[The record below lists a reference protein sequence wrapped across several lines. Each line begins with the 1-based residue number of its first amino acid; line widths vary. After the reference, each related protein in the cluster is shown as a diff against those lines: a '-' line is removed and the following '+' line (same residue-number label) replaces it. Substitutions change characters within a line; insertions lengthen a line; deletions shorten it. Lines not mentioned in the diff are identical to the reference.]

1 MARIRKVNSKFSRTK
16 AEQTLTA
23 GVDEMFGD
31 GSDGDVTITS
41 GQTVYLSND
50 MYYENLTVQSGA
62 VLFTNG
68 FRIFVNDTLT
78 NNGTIGMPS
87 NLLQTANSSTISGRS
102 DTTKAYRWGEG
113 SSGSA
118 ISQADLNIAIEGY
131 LVTADGSVHAVA
143 GGDPGTVPVDTVTD
157 PTDGESGQ
165 PGNPGTKPFAQPGD
179 PGGPGNPGAPGN
191 PGTASTAGVAGT
203 VGKGGGII
211 LLVAKNI
218 AGSGSIESFGRTS
231 SAGNPGT
238 DGPDGT
244 PGAPGNPAPDQ
255 PSFANQGSPYPAG
268 VNAGTSTIPA
278 SSHPHPARTNV
289 TSPLTSVTGNLT
301 HNANVTGGTYNQG
314 THSHGDVFH
323 EDDIFDPIT
332 GSPFPTTGTQFNARI
347 NTGEHSHP
355 QKGSLNV
362 PAPSSPVTLF
372 SNSPTYP
379 PGQTTPSPAP
389 DSNVITTHS
398 AVYSP
403 AYYNTGYYHHG
414 SGPTSP
420 NYSTSTLHHGSTH
433 VIDSNSP
440 AIVQR
445 PGHPHKGNITPDHS
459 SHTAFDSNHVL
470 HPNKSPDAPF
480 PASTNANT
488 FSNPHNAPVTS
499 YGGVNAGNHTHP
511 ADSSWSNQPNPGK
524 TTIDSFGPHP
534 ANKVAHNAVVT
545 NHHNAGNYPAGHNS
559 GLHHHPS
566 TPANQN
572 VHRGPTHNSQP
583 TFHHNHGHHQGNPGS
598 HPHPAASHGPTPTA
612 NHNHN
617 ASTVHKHNAG
627 SVPHAAGGT
636 GPNPKN
642 SSANAVGHNAG
653 NHHHGTYFTP
663 ANSNAANPTD
673 PFYPKDKHNHNANLS
688 YDPKVTNHYHNPG
701 NHHHGPLSHAPS
713 NAGHHN
719 GNTYN
724 HHNAGTHPHNV
735 SYVGHPSHAPFYPR
749 TNHSPHNATQSHH
762 HNAGNHDFHNPH
774 GLHNEGSHAP
784 NPTANHNH
792 NATTGFGHSDGNHPH
807 PAGSTPISPPV
818 PSTVAPVG
826 HDIHGGSYSTGH
838 SANTHSSGS
847 HTAFSPDNSPAAVNA
862 NSSVNPPAHTSGSHA
877 HSAAPHSGFNALPPG
892 PSGSGGWLQLYGIPL
907 GHSNTSGQGHTAN
920 PKYTSYGVGNAGVP
934 THHSAGTHYH
944 PAGPQA
950 STSLQYL
957 LHIGVDNPSIGPTG
971 NEHSN
976 ANINKGYWPSGTH
989 THATGPVSPLN
1000 DPTAITATG
1009 LGEFDFYGPGG
1020 AVVGHVGAGNHTGTY
1035 RPQGHNPGSHTTN
1048 RLAHNVGKA
1057 QPTTSAAHLL
1067 QNSPVNSPA
1076 YINLTR
1082 PSLPANDQ
1090 EAFALSNSSQ
1100 NPFSHGT
1107 GSHDIASYVQ
1117 PHGTGG
1123 ELPAHGHT
1131 GTPYPA
1137 GHNTSYENLPY
1148 TGGTGG
1154 AGGAGGDGGDV
1165 TTTGSTNPGSTGGIV
1180 VVTQDPGNVQNQI
1193 GHSNFAKI
1201 INID

>member
-102 DTTKAYRWGEG
+102 DTTKTYRWGEG
-113 SSGSA
+113 SSGST

-268 VNAGTSTIPA
+268 VNAGASTIPA
-278 SSHPHPARTNV
+278 STHPHPARTNV
-289 TSPLTSVTGNLT
+289 TSPLSSVTGNLT
-301 HNANVTGGTYNQG
+301 HNANVTGGTYNPG
-314 THSHGDVFH
+314 THSHGDVYH

-332 GSPFPTTGTQFNARI
+332 GSPFPTNGTKFNARI

-398 AVYSP
+398 ATYTP

-420 NYSTSTLHHGSTH
+420 TYNPSTLHHGNTH

-459 SHTAFDSNHVL
+459 PHTAFDSNHVL

-499 YGGVNAGNHTHP
+499 YGGVNAGNHSHP
-511 ADSSWSNQPNPGK
+511 ADSPWSNQPNANK
-524 TTIDSFGPHP
+524 ATIDSFGPHP

-545 NHHNAGNYPAGHNS
+545 NHHNAGNYPAGHPS
-559 GLHHHPS
+559 GSHHHGAGS
-566 TPANQN
+566 
-572 VHRGPTHNSQP
+572 HGPNPKNSNATH
-583 TFHHNHGHHQGNPGS
+583 HHNHGHHQGNPGH
-598 HPHPAASHGPTPTA
+598 HPHGAGSHGPNPKNSNSYNRHNPG
-612 NHNHN
+612 NH
-617 ASTVHKHNAG
+617 
-627 SVPHAAGGT
+627 PHVAGGT

-642 SSANAVGHNAG
+642 STSQAVSHNAG
-653 NHHHGTYFTP
+653 YHRHAIYYGHP
-663 ANSNAANPTD
+663 SNA
-673 PFYPKDKHNHNANLS
+673 PFYPRDKHNHNANQS
-688 YDPKVTNHYHNPG
+688 YDPKTSSHYHNHG
-701 NHHHGPLSHAPS
+701 NHPHG
-713 NAGHHN
+713 AGSSGPPAHN

-724 HHNAGTHPHNV
+724 HHNAGTHPHV
-735 SYVGHPSHAPFYPR
+735 GYVGHPSNAPFYPR
-749 TNHSPHNATQSHH
+749 TNHNHNANYHST
-762 HNAGNHDFHNPH
+762 HNAGNHPYHNPH
-774 GLHNEGSHAP
+774 GSHNAGSHAP
-784 NPTANHNH
+784 NPTSNHNH
-792 NATTGFGHSDGNHPH
+792 NANTANSHNLGSHPH
-807 PAGSTPISPPV
+807 PSGATPHLTRV
-818 PSTVAPVG
+818 PANIAPVG
-826 HDIHGGSYSTGH
+826 HDTNPGGQSIGH
-838 SANTHSSGS
+838 NALPHPSGS
-847 HTAFSPDNSPAAVNA
+847 HNAFSPDNSPAVVNA

-892 PSGSGGWLQLYGIPL
+892 PSGSGGWLQLYSIPV

-920 PKYTSYGVGNAGVP
+920 PKYTSYGAGNAGVP

-944 PAGPQA
+944 PSGPQSA
-950 STSLQYL
+950 TSLQYL
-957 LHIGVDNPSIGPTG
+957 FHIGTANPSIGS

-976 ANINKGYWPSGTH
+976 ASLNKGYWPAGTH

-1020 AVVGHVGAGNHTGTY
+1020 AAVGHVGAGNHTGTY
-1035 RPQGHNPGSHTTN
+1035 RPQGHNPGQHTTN

-1057 QPTTSAAHLL
+1057 QPITSAAHAL
-1067 QNSPVNSPA
+1067 QTTPVNSPA
-1076 YINLTR
+1076 YINLAR

-1090 EAFALSNSSQ
+1090 EAFALSGSSQ

-1137 GHNTSYENLPY
+1137 GHNTSFENLPY

-1154 AGGAGGDGGDV
+1154 AGGAGGVGGDV

>member
-268 VNAGTSTIPA
+268 VNAGDSTIPA
-278 SSHPHPARTNV
+278 SSHPHPARSNV
-289 TSPLTSVTGNLT
+289 TSPLISVTGNLT
-301 HNANVTGGTYNQG
+301 HNANVTGGTYNAG
-314 THSHGDVFH
+314 THSHGDVYH
-323 EDDIFDPIT
+323 EDDIFDPVT
-332 GSPFPTTGTQFNARI
+332 GSPFPTSGTKFNARI
-347 NTGEHSHP
+347 NTGTHSHP

-362 PAPSSPVTLF
+362 PAPSSPATLF

-379 PGQTTPSPAP
+379 PGQHTPSPAP

-398 AVYSP
+398 ATYTP
-403 AYYNTGYYHHG
+403 AYYTTGFYSHG
-414 SGPTSP
+414 AGPTSP
-420 NYSTSTLHHGSTH
+420 SYNPSTLHHGNTH
-433 VIDSNSP
+433 VIDSDSP
-440 AIVQR
+440 NIVQR
-445 PGHPHKGNITPDHS
+445 PSHPHKGNISPDHMP
-459 SHTAFDSNHVL
+459 HTSFTSNHFL
-470 HPNKSPDAPF
+470 ATNSSSSAPI
-480 PASTNANT
+480 PANVNANT
-488 FSNPHNAPVTS
+488 YGNHNAPYTPAT
-499 YGGVNAGNHTHP
+499 VNAGSHVHP
-511 ADSSWSNQPNPGK
+511 ADTPWSNQPNASK
-524 TTIDSFGPHP
+524 ATLDSYGPHP

-545 NHHNAGNYPAGHNS
+545 NHHNSGHYPAGHPS
-559 GLHHHPS
+559 GSHHHGAGS
-566 TPANQN
+566 
-572 VHRGPTHNSQP
+572 HGPNPKNSNTTH
-583 TFHHNHGHHQGNPGS
+583 HHNHGHHQGNPGH
-598 HPHPAASHGPTPTA
+598 HPHAAGQHGPNPK
-612 NHNHN
+612 NSNSYNRHNPGN
-617 ASTVHKHNAG
+617 S
-627 SVPHAAGGT
+627 PHVAGGT

-642 SSANAVGHNAG
+642 SDGNAVSHNAG
-653 NHHHGTYFTP
+653 YHRHGIYYQHP
-663 ANSNAANPTD
+663 SNA
-673 PFYPKDKHNHNANLS
+673 PFYPRDKHNHNANQS
-688 YDPKVTNHYHNPG
+688 YDPKTSEHYHNHG
-701 NHHHGPLSHAPS
+701 NHPHG
-713 NAGHHN
+713 AGSSGPPAHN

-724 HHNAGTHPHNV
+724 HHNAGNHPHV
-735 SYVGHPSHAPFYPR
+735 GYIGHPSNAPFYPR
-749 TNHSPHNATQSHH
+749 TNHNHNANYHST
-762 HNAGNHDFHNPH
+762 HNAGHHPYHNPH
-774 GLHNEGSHAP
+774 GSHNAGSHAP
-784 NPTANHNH
+784 NPTSNHNH
-792 NATTGFGHSDGNHPH
+792 NANTSNSHNLGSHPH
-807 PAGSTPISPPV
+807 PSGATPHLTRV
-818 PSTVAPVG
+818 PANIAPVG
-826 HDIHGGSYSTGH
+826 HDTNPGGQSIGH
-838 SANTHSSGS
+838 NALPHPSG
-847 HTAFSPDNSPAAVNA
+847 HHAAFGNDNSPSVVNT
-862 NSSVNPPAHTSGSHA
+862 SGSLNPPAHTSGSHA
-877 HSAAPHSGFNALPPG
+877 HNTSPYSDFHTFDTPSQPGTNSSGAYL
-892 PSGSGGWLQLYGIPL
+892 SLYSIPV
-907 GHSNTSGQGHTAN
+907 GHSNTAGQGHSGTRNYA
-920 PKYTSYGVGNAGVP
+920 SYGAGNAPVP
-934 THHSAGTHYH
+934 THHTAGTHYH

-976 ANINKGYWPSGTH
+976 ANLNKGYWPAGSH

-1009 LGEFDFYGPGG
+1009 LGEFDFYGPLG
-1020 AVVGHVGAGNHTGTY
+1020 AAVGHVGAGNHTGNY

-1057 QPTTSAAHLL
+1057 QPVTSAAHLL
-1067 QNSPVNSPA
+1067 QNSPVNSPS
-1076 YINLTR
+1076 YINLAR

-1107 GSHDIASYVQ
+1107 GSHDVASYVQ